1 MKIFLTKCCEKMV
14 FSQKSKPTV
23 LRIVMK
29 PLIFKGKL
37 PLVGYLC
44 KMLNNIY
51 HMWKTTID
59 FVKTWCYD
67 EVAERKKISNPSKS

>member
-1 MKIFLTKCCEKMV
+1 MKIFLTKCGEKFV
-14 FSQKSKPTV
+14 FCKNSKQTA
-23 LRIVMK
+23 LRIDDK
-29 PLIFKGKL
+29 PLIFKEKP

-44 KMLNNIY
+44 KMLNRTY
-51 HMWKTTID
+51 LMWKTTID

>member
-1 MKIFLTKCCEKMV
+1 MI

-29 PLIFKGKL
+29 PLSFKEKT

-44 KMLNNIY
+44 KMLNSTY
-51 HMWKTTID
+51 LMWKTTID

>member
-1 MKIFLTKCCEKMV
+1 MV

-29 PLIFKGKL
+29 PLIFKGKP

-44 KMLNNIY
+44 KMPNSIY

-67 EVAERKKISNPSKS
+67 EVAERKKISNPSKSRNGGEGL